1 MSNKVDNI
9 EFSLIIPCFNEQDS
23 INTVIEMLNR
33 NFRDRTNFEIIIVN
47 DGSTDNTSSLINEK
61 KSVPIFNKIKIVN
74 HNKNRGY
81 GASLKTGIR
90 NAKYENIVTYD
101 ADCSYPMEKIVEFVN
116 TLHIKNLDMVVGSR
130 TGEKV
135 NYSKLRA
142 IPKWFLKKW
151 ISWIA
156 NENVP
161 DINSGLRIFK
171 KKVAEKF
178 LFILPNTFS
187 FSITITLSMLTTG
200 KQVIFEPIDYEQRT
214 MGKSKIRPIRDTL
227 LFLKIIVRT
236 GLIFAPLRVLSPIIY
251 TLFGLLSITLFID
264 FQNSNISDKSVVLI
278 VINTG
283 MIMFATLCELIVKSS
298 IRSD

>member
-1 MSNKVDNI
+1 MSNEVVNK
-9 EFSLIIPCFNEQDS
+9 EFSIIIPCYNEEDS
-23 INTVIEMLNR
+23 ITTVVGMLEK
-33 NFRDRTNFEIIIVN
+33 NFKNLNNCEIIIVN
-47 DGSTDNTSSLINEK
+47 DGSTDKTLSILNEK
-61 KSVPIFNKIKIVN
+61 KSSDIFQKIKIVS

-90 NAKYENIVTYD
+90 NAKFENIVTYD

-116 TLHIKNLDMVVGSR
+116 TLQSKNLDMVVGSR
-130 TGEKV
+130 TGKNV
-135 NYSKLRA
+135 NYSKLRS

-156 NENVP
+156 KEDVP
-161 DINSGLRIFK
+161 DINSGLRTFK

-200 KQVIFEPIDYEQRT
+200 KQVLFEPIDYEQRT
-214 MGKSKIRPIRDTL
+214 MGKSKIKPIRDTL

-251 TLFGLLSITLFID
+251 LLFLLLSITLFID
-264 FQNSNISDKSVVLI
+264 FQNSNISDKSVILI

-298 IRSD
+298 IRND

>member
-1 MSNKVDNI
+1 MSNEVNKT
-9 EFSLIIPCFNEQDS
+9 EFSIIIPCYNEEDS
-23 INTVIEMLNR
+23 ITTVVEMLEK
-33 NFRDRTNFEIIIVN
+33 NFKNLDNFEIIIVN
-47 DGSTDNTSSLINEK
+47 DGSTDKTLLILNEK
-61 KSVPIFNKIKIVN
+61 KSSDIFQKIKIVS

-90 NAKYENIVTYD
+90 NAKFDNIVTYD

-116 TLHIKNLDMVVGSR
+116 TLQSKNLDMVVGSR
-130 TGEKV
+130 TGKNV
-135 NYSKLRA
+135 NYSKLRS

-151 ISWIA
+151 ISWIGK
-156 NENVP
+156 EDVP
-161 DINSGLRIFK
+161 DINSGLRTFK

-200 KQVIFEPIDYEQRT
+200 KQVLFEPIDYEQRT
-214 MGKSKIRPIRDTL
+214 MGKSKIKPIRDTL

-251 TLFGLLSITLFID
+251 LLFLLLSITLFID
-264 FQNSNISDKSVVLI
+264 FQNSNISDKSVILI

-298 IRSD
+298 IRNG